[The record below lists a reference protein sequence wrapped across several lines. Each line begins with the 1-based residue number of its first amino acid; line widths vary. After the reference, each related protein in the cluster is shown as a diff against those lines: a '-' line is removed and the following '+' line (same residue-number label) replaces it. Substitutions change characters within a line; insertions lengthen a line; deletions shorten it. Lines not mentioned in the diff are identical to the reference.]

1 MEFTLTTTLILIGAA
16 AIASFI
22 QRVSGFG
29 FGIFIMTLLPYILPS
44 YGESTALSGLLAM
57 SQSAVVAWNARNNI
71 VWKRVLPMLGIF
83 CVFAFIA
90 IQYVAIINRKG
101 LMIGLGIILIALS
114 IYFLFFSEKI
124 KIKPSLPMQLGMG
137 TISGLMGGFFGMQG
151 PPAVLYFIES
161 EPDKNHYIAQ
171 TQVYFL
177 LGNLFMSF
185 SRFGKG
191 FVTATV
197 GHAWV
202 FAILGVCM
210 GTYIG
215 SKVFERLPAPTLRKI
230 IYIYMAISGVV
241 AIV

>member
-124 KIKPSLPMQLGMG
+124 KIYCCPVKV
-137 TISGLMGGFFGMQG
+137 FFG
-151 PPAVLYFIES
+151 
-161 EPDKNHYIAQ
+161 
-171 TQVYFL
+171 
-177 LGNLFMSF
+177 
-185 SRFGKG
+185 
-191 FVTATV
+191 
-197 GHAWV
+197 
-202 FAILGVCM
+202 
-210 GTYIG
+210 
-215 SKVFERLPAPTLRKI
+215 RKI
-230 IYIYMAISGVV
+230 
-241 AIV
+241 